1 MKIQS
6 KRSVVSTLSV
16 GLAALALGACGGE
29 GVTRPEVPSST
40 TDAGPDAAALSD
52 ATQLEDASVPAEVVT
67 LTIDAPVAGQWVNSR
82 RLEVRGTFTG
92 SPEAITVD
100 GQAAVLGEGTYSATV
115 DAAPGPKTITVAAGD
130 VTATVDVTVDPVP
143 PAITLTAPQRG
154 AWTEAD
160 TVPTAFE
167 VTDENGL
174 TGVYLNERRLPG
186 GGPGF
191 TVDAPLATGL
201 NILSVRADDLAGNT
215 ARESTAVLAG
225 PTRDPEVPVDGAFRV
240 HIGPRA
246 LRGVGAEAARYIDD
260 LDLRALL
267 PAEPIEAA
275 GFLITINDVRHAH
288 ATTVALTPEPF
299 QLRAQLHVENVE
311 VDVSILIN
319 EVPYPVTIHAAALEV
334 GGLLS
339 PGVFDGEIRTGVSD
353 LTLDLVDFGVDLTGV
368 PSFGGQPG
376 GEENLLEQFVEA
388 AAQNLANE
396 LVPGLLDTAL
406 AEFDKVFDT
415 TLMGVALRIT
425 VVPEEL
431 LVRED
436 GLSLKA
442 GAGVV
447 LISPPAA
454 APAAPGYPGRVSG
467 WDGVPDGEDLSV
479 AIDDDLINLLLFQFW
494 QSGVA
499 LPVIDRA
506 FLQAHPGAAD
516 QFESITGFLSA
527 TAFPDLAAGT
537 PLRIATLFS
546 LPPVVH
552 VVQDASG
559 GAGVTVGVGDL
570 GIAIDTDNGQRRRLL
585 DGAASLVL
593 EASLSIAPNAQGTP
607 GFQVAVGRSTTAFD
621 VLTEALRGEIEA
633 SVEAPITAML
643 GGVGQMLPGLV
654 SGVPVPS
661 FGALPVSGFQV
672 RVEPNAP
679 DFLRVDAE
687 IGATP

>member
-1 MKIQS
+1 MKFQS
-6 KRSVVSTLSV
+6 SCRVVSNLSV
-16 GLAALALGACGGE
+16 GLGLALFACGGE
-29 GVTRPEVPSST
+29 GVTRPELPSTT
-40 TDAGPDAAALSD
+40 TDAGPDATSLSD
-52 ATQLEDASVPAEVVT
+52 ALPVADASIPAEVVT

-82 RLEVRGTFTG
+82 RLYVSGTYTG

-100 GQAAVLGEGTYSATV
+100 GQPATLTEGTYSATV
-115 DAAPGPKTITVAAGD
+115 DAEPGPKTITVAAGE
-130 VTATVDVTVDPVP
+130 VTATVDVNVDPVP
-143 PAITLTAPQRG
+143 PAITLTAPLRG
-154 AWTEAD
+154 VWSEDATI
-160 TVPTAFE
+160 PTAFE
-167 VTDENGL
+167 VTDESGL

-225 PTRDPEVPVDGAFRV
+225 PTRDPEVPIDGAFRV
-240 HIGPRA
+240 HLGPRA

-267 PAEPIEAA
+267 PEAPIEAA
-275 GFLITINDVRHAH
+275 GFIITIDDVRHAH
-288 ATTVALTPEPF
+288 TTTVAMTPEPF

-311 VDVSILIN
+311 VDVSITIN
-319 EVPYPVTIHAAALEV
+319 EVPYPVTLHAAALDV
-334 GGLLS
+334 TGLLS

-353 LTLDLVDFGVDLTGV
+353 LMLDLVDFGVDLTGV
-368 PSFGGQPG
+368 PSFGGQAG
-376 GEENLLEQFVEA
+376 GEENLLEQFVEEA
-388 AAQNLANE
+388 AHNLANE

-442 GAGVV
+442 GAGVI

-454 APAAPGYPGRVSG
+454 APVAPGYPGRISG

-494 QSGVA
+494 QSGVG
-499 LPVIDRA
+499 LPVIDQAFITGHPDLGEQIASIIA
-506 FLQAHPGAAD
+506 FLG
-516 QFESITGFLSA
+516 E

-537 PLRIATLFS
+537 PLRITSLFS

-552 VVQDASG
+552 VIQAPEG
-559 GAGVTVGVGDL
+559 GAGLTVGVGDL
-570 GIAIDTDNGQRRRLL
+570 GLAIDTDNGQRRRLL

-607 GFQVAVGRSTTAFD
+607 GFQVEVSRSTTAFD
-621 VLTEALRGEIEA
+621 VLTESLRGEVEA
-633 SVEAPITAML
+633 AVEAPMTTIL
-643 GGVGQMLPGLV
+643 GALGYSLPGLV

-672 RVEPNAP
+672 RVEPSAP